1 MIDMLPDF
9 DISLL
14 ARIVLVIL
22 TSTTASFGNTLLKV
36 GASRESEEEL
46 LEVHHLPRT
55 FLKPAILGGV
65 AVYGVSQ
72 ILWITVLRI
81 LDLSQAYPL
90 MIGLNFTLIM
100 FIAWSYFKEPVSAG
114 KLFGVGL
121 IFAGIGLAAAG

>member
-1 MIDMLPDF
+1 MLPDY

-14 ARIVLVIL
+14 TRIILVIL
-22 TSTTASFGNTLLKV
+22 TSATASFGNTLLKV
-36 GASRESEEEL
+36 GASREGEEEL
-46 LEVHHLPRT
+46 LEIHHLPRT

-72 ILWITVLRI
+72 IIWITVLRI

-121 IFAGIGLAAAG
+121 IFAGIALAAAG

>member
-1 MIDMLPDF
+1 MLPDF
-9 DISLL
+9 DISLMT
-14 ARIVLVIL
+14 RIILVIM
-22 TSTTASFGNTLLKV
+22 TSTTASLGNTLLKI
-36 GASRESEEEL
+36 GAARENEEEL

-55 FLKPAILGGV
+55 FLKPAILAGII
-65 AVYGVSQ
+65 VYGVSQ

-100 FIAWSYFKEPVSAG
+100 FIAWSYFKEPMSPR

-121 IFAGIGLAAAG
+121 IFAGIALAAAG

>member
-1 MIDMLPDF
+1 MIDLLTDF

-14 ARIVLVIL
+14 TRIILVIM
-22 TSTTASFGNTLLKV
+22 TSVTASFGNTLLKI
-36 GASRESEEEL
+36 GASRENEEEL

-55 FLKPAILGGV
+55 FLKPAIIGGIV
-65 AVYGVSQ
+65 VYGVSQ

-100 FIAWSYFKEPVSAG
+100 FIAWAYFKEPVSRG
-114 KLFGVGL
+114 KLFGVGM
-121 IFAGIGLAAAG
+121 IFAGIALAAAG

>member
-1 MIDMLPDF
+1 MLTNFDM
-9 DISLL
+9 SLL
-14 ARIVLVIL
+14 TKIILVIL
-22 TSTTASFGNTLLKV
+22 TSATASFGNTLLKA
-36 GASRESEEEL
+36 GASRESGKEM

-65 AVYGVSQ
+65 AIYGISQ

-90 MIGLNFTLIM
+90 MIGLNFSLIM
-100 FIAWSYFKEPVSAG
+100 LIAWAYFKEPLSRG

-121 IFAGIGLAAAG
+121 IFAGIALAAAG

>member
-1 MIDMLPDF
+1 M
-9 DISLL
+9 SLL
-14 ARIVLVIL
+14 TKVILVIL
-22 TSTTASFGNTLLKV
+22 TSATASFGNTLLKI
-36 GASRESEEEL
+36 GASREKKEEL

-65 AVYGVSQ
+65 AIYGVSQ

-90 MIGLNFTLIM
+90 MIGLNFSLIM
-100 FIAWSYFKEPVSAG
+100 LIAWSYFKEPLSAG

-121 IFAGIGLAAAG
+121 IFVGIALAAAG